1 MSRVLIVGCGDIG
14 LRLTRLCLDA
24 GHEVTV
30 VVRNPE
36 RAAALRATGLPVIV
50 GDLDDGSRPL
60 AGLPSAGATIF
71 YFVPPPG
78 GGVIDPR
85 VRVFCGSIEPGEEP
99 AKVIYIS
106 TTGVYGDQGGAIVT
120 EETPPSATTPRALRR
135 LDAERLLS
143 AWGEHRGVAIV
154 ILRVAGIYGPG
165 RFPLERLQQGSP
177 VLHAEESPYTNRI
190 HADDLAAVCLAAAE
204 RAGHGDLFNV
214 CDGETSTMTEYFD
227 AVADAFGLPH
237 PPRVTRNEGRQVM
250 HPLLFSY
257 FSESRRID
265 PRRMF
270 ERLGVVLRYPT
281 LRAGLAA
288 GAAGVEGRP

>member
-1 MSRVLIVGCGDIG
+1 MSRILIVGCGDIG

-24 GHEVTV
+24 GHQVTV

-60 AGLPSAGATIF
+60 HGLPSAGATVF

-99 AKVIYIS
+99 ARVVYIS

-120 EETPPSATTPRALRR
+120 EETPTTASTPRAQRR
-135 LDAERLLS
+135 LDAERLLQD
-143 AWGEHRGVAIV
+143 WGGHRGVEVV

-177 VLHAEESPYTNRI
+177 VLREEDSPYTNRI
-190 HADDLAAVCLAAAE
+190 HADDLAAVCLAAGE
-204 RAGHGDLFNV
+204 RGQNGEVFNV
-214 CDGETSTMTEYFD
+214 CDGETTTMTAYFD
-227 AVADAFGLPH
+227 AVADAFGLPR
-237 PPRVTRNEGRQVM
+237 PPRVSRAEGRQVM
-250 HPLLFSY
+250 HPLLYSY

-270 ERLGVVLRYPT
+270 EHLGVILRYPS

-288 GAAGVEGRP
+288 AKGIP

>member
-24 GHEVTV
+24 GHQVTA

-36 RAAALRATGLPVIV
+36 RAAALRATGLPVIA

-60 AGLPSAGATIF
+60 TGLPTAGATVF
-71 YFVPPPG
+71 YLVPPPG

-85 VRVFCGSIEPGEEP
+85 VRVFCGSVEPGEEP
-99 AKVIYIS
+99 AKVVYLS
-106 TTGVYGDQGGAIVT
+106 TTGVYGDQQGAVVT
-120 EETPPSATTPRALRR
+120 EETPANATTPRALRR
-135 LDAERLLS
+135 LDAERLLT
-143 AWGEHRGVAIV
+143 AWGEHRGVAVV

-177 VLHAEESPYTNRI
+177 VLHSAEAPFTNRI

-204 RAGHGDLFNV
+204 RCSHGELLNV
-214 CDGETSTMTEYFD
+214 CDGETSTMTDYFN

-237 PPRVTRNEGRQVM
+237 PPQVSREEGRRVM
-250 HPLLFSY
+250 HPLLYSY

-265 PRRMF
+265 NRRMV
-270 ERLGVVLRYPT
+270 ERLGVALRYPD
-281 LRAGLAA
+281 LKSGLA
-288 GAAGVEGRP
+288 GGSR